1 MTKNKRPH
9 TEDKR
14 PDTIDTFRQSSL
26 PEGFRLVRCRPVQ
39 APGPG
44 LKEESCCR
52 LSREPESPKSATGRR
67 PPRLLPSLPGILN
80 TFATWRPLC
89 LAASILLA
97 AVPAYCLF
105 ASQVIRSL
113 LPMRS
118 LKKIPCEVSGS
129 WELVPPHNNK
139 DQKPCSGEIRAQH
152 RYLSSVLRT

>member
-1 MTKNKRPH
+1 MTKDRTLKTKDRTPLTLFVKAN
-9 TEDKR
+9 
-14 PDTIDTFRQSSL
+14 SL
-26 PEGFRLVRCRPVQ
+26 SEGFRLVRCRPVQ

-118 LKKIPCEVSGS
+118 LKRFPVRF
-129 WELVPPHNNK
+129 LVPGNLFPLTI
-139 DQKPCSGEIRAQH
+139 IRTRNHVQEK
-152 RYLSSVLRT
+152 SVHSIGTYRVS